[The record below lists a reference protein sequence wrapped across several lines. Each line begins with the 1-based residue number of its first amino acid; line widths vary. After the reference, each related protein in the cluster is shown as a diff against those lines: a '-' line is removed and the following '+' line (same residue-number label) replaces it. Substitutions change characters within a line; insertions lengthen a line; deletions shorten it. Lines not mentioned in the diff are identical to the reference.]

1 MLVQSMILDL
11 TRPKPVLYITS
22 PTDRKS
28 MTKDMLSKHEKR
40 EEFEFE
46 SAEDVSHQMNGSA

>member
-11 TRPKPVLYITS
+11 TRPKTVLYITS

-40 EEFEFE
+40 EELDFE
-46 SAEDVSHQMNGSA
+46 SAKDVSHQMN